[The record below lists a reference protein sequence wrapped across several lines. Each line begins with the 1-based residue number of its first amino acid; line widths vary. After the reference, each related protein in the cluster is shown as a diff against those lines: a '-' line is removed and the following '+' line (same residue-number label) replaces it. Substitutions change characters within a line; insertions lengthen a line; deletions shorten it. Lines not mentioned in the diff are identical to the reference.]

1 MLSQNNAHTQRFQ
14 ELLGEIQEEVDDLKQ
29 QVQTLQQENNDL
41 KTELKETKDKEAD
54 VFSSLKE
61 TERMA
66 LKHQVKGLI
75 SKIDDHLEEQP

>member
-1 MLSQNNAHTQRFQ
+1 MLSQNNAHSERFQ
-14 ELLGEIQEEVDDLKQ
+14 QLLSEIKDEVDSLKE
-29 QVQTLQQENNDL
+29 QVRMLQKENAEL
-41 KTELKETKDKEAD
+41 KTELKEIKAQEDD

-75 SKIDDHLEEQP
+75 SKIDDHLEEQA

>member
-1 MLSQNNAHTQRFQ
+1 MLSQNTPHSQRFK
-14 ELLGEIQEEVDDLKQ
+14 ELLSEINDEVDSLKD
-29 QVQTLQQENNDL
+29 EIKSL
-41 KTELKETKDKEAD
+41 KKRNSELKDELEETKAKESD

-75 SKIDDHLEEQP
+75 SKIDDHLEDQ